1 MSRKL
6 RGLQQRLS
14 DIDKEIAIAEE
25 QLSTI
30 NDNVEYERQEKALNA
45 LYNRYDKIE
54 EEIQKIE
61 SQPSINKSN
70 STSFSFEK
78 IVQTRLISIDYCH
91 SKEYFGRVSNKV
103 ETSGGAAA
111 LFLNEA
117 YRLRGDILT
126 QHIEDTLTNQGQ
138 DIIDY
143 PIEFLPGEPKNQE
156 ALLAKILGYLGEAEP
171 VKPEQAIAKICQSL
185 QIGSI
190 RVFKIHNWDELQDP
204 YAVLK
209 WFLDCFWLPL
219 IECCQRHCQK
229 EQLVKVQLFAL
240 IICQANDSEI
250 LNQPY
255 YAKHDRYD
263 PCNVRR
269 EESIVHLPLSCWTEA
284 EIKDWMCRFPPPK
297 YRKNLRAIDDLA
309 SSFYRRTNGVPIN
322 VVDLILKEYQTMEA
336 G

>member
-1 MSRKL
+1 MCRRLLGLRK
-6 RGLQQRLS
+6 RLTELNEE
-14 DIDKEIAIAEE
+14 IDIAEA
-25 QLSTI
+25 QLSTLN
-30 NDNVEYERQEKALNA
+30 NDVEYKRKEKEIDKLCC
-45 LYNRYDKIE
+45 RYDETKAKIQE
-54 EEIQKIE
+54 IE
-61 SQPSINKSN
+61 SQPSKNKKN
-70 STSFSFEK
+70 SSSFSFEK
-78 IVQTRLISIDYCH
+78 GVQTRLISMDYRH

-143 PIEFLPGEPKNQE
+143 PIEFFPGEPKNQE

-171 VKPEQAIAKICQSL
+171 AQPEQAIAKICQSL

-322 VVDLILKEYQTMEA
+322 VVDLILKEYQKMEA

>member
-6 RGLQQRLS
+6 KGLQQRLS
-14 DIDKEIAIAEE
+14 DIDAEIAIAEA

-30 NDNVEYERQEKALNA
+30 NDDVERQRKENA
-45 LYNRYDKIE
+45 LDTLYSRYDKIE
-54 EEIQKIE
+54 AEIQKIE
-61 SQPSINKSN
+61 SQSSINKSN
-70 STSFSFEK
+70 STSFSFGK
-78 IVQTRLISIDYCH
+78 GVQTRLISIDYCH
-91 SKEYFGRVSNKV
+91 SKQYFGKISNQV
-103 ETSGGAAA
+103 EKSGGAAA
-111 LFLNEA
+111 LFLNDA

-126 QHIEDTLTNQGQ
+126 QYIEDTLTNQGQ

-143 PIEFLPGEPKNQE
+143 PIEFFPGEPKNQE
-156 ALLAKILGYLGEAEP
+156 ALLSKILGYLGETEP
-171 VKPEQAIAKICQSL
+171 AKPEQAIAKICQSL

-219 IECCQRHCQK
+219 IECCQKHCQK

-263 PCNVRR
+263 PCNVRC

-284 EIKDWMCRFPPPK
+284 EIRDWMCHFPPPQYK
-297 YRKNLRAIDDLA
+297 KNLCAINDLA
-309 SSFYRRTNGVPIN
+309 SSFYRKTDGVPIN
-322 VVDLILKEYQTMEA
+322 VVDLILKEYQKMEA